1 MEDKYL
7 NDSEYNSLVEKVE
20 AKIYKRRVLDMNDGE
35 KMVGWFERIVM
46 IVDKHGWL
54 KVLSVFAFVVFMV
67 ASLMFMNAIDNQN
80 VMERWI
86 EKKETEHAIG
96 KDIRQKIDPKVS
108 ESMIK
113 ILYTMQ
119 ADRVSILEMHNGKE
133 NMTSLPFLYCD
144 MTYEKTLDGVPYV
157 SEEYENLN
165 MSKFS
170 FPDYLYK
177 NKYFIG
183 EIETIYAID
192 KKLAMR
198 LETNNVKYCGIALI
212 RTNIDIGFLMVS
224 FSEKPKMDDTEILSD
239 LLYYVQEIGTYLDYA
254 KQKGSK

>member
-1 MEDKYL
+1 M
-7 NDSEYNSLVEKVE
+7 NDNEYNALVDKVE
-20 AKIYKRRVLDMNDGE
+20 AKIYKRRVLDMNDSE

-54 KVLSVFAFVVFMV
+54 KVLSVFVFVVFVV

-80 VMERWI
+80 VIERWI

-108 ESMIK
+108 EAMVK

-133 NMTSLPFLYCD
+133 NMTSLPFVYCD
-144 MTYEKTLDGVPYV
+144 MTYEKTRDSVPYI

-165 MSKFS
+165 MSKFT
-170 FPDYLYK
+170 FPDYLYR

-183 EIETIYAID
+183 EISSIHSID
-192 KKLAMR
+192 KKLALR
-198 LETNNVKYCGIALI
+198 LETNNVNYCGIVLI

-224 FSEKPKMDDTEILSD
+224 FLEKPKMDYNEILSC
-239 LLYYVQEIGTYLDYA
+239 LMYYVQEIGTYLDYA
-254 KQKGSK
+254 KQKEG

>member
-1 MEDKYL
+1 METTNI
-7 NDSEYNSLVEKVE
+7 NDNEYNELVEKVE
-20 AKIYKRRVLDMNDGE
+20 AKIYKRRILDMNDSD

-54 KVLSVFAFVVFMV
+54 KVLSVFAFVVFVV
-67 ASLMFMNAIDNQN
+67 ASLMFINAIDNQN
-80 VMERWI
+80 VIERWI
-86 EKKETEHAIG
+86 EKKEAEHAIG

-108 ESMIK
+108 ESLIK
-113 ILYTMQ
+113 ILYKMK

-133 NMTSLPFLYCD
+133 NMTSLPFVYCD
-144 MTYEKTLDGVPYV
+144 MTYEKTVDGVPYI

-170 FPDYLYK
+170 FPDYLYR
-177 NKYFIG
+177 NKYFVG
-183 EIETIYAID
+183 EISTIYTID

-198 LETNNVKYCGIALI
+198 LESNNVNYCGIALI

-224 FSEKPKMDDTEILSD
+224 FMEKPSMEDNEILSN
-239 LLYYVQEIGTYLDYA
+239 LMYYVQEIGTYLDYA
-254 KQKGSK
+254 KQKNEK